1 MCSRLNPGI
10 FFRKKEFKSPCRPCA
25 VVLVWLDLSSPSC
38 CLLSRLHQFGVSFP
52 MEDRTRTRH
61 LSIPGSSRLAH
72 PRANGAWSPP
82 ARRRLARV
90 TAAVGASVS
99 PSLSASSLALLPWW
113 QRWQQWPPASFAQ
126 GGHSSSQQPPLP
138 RTITLAMNPSMAS
151 VRAAMA
157 CPSFRAPPSVL
168 GTGPHGVSAVN
179 VPHCTRPWTH
189 ATRISSL
196 W

>member
-1 MCSRLNPGI
+1 
-10 FFRKKEFKSPCRPCA
+10 
-25 VVLVWLDLSSPSC
+25 
-38 CLLSRLHQFGVSFP
+38 LSRLLQFGSPFP
-52 MEDRTRTRH
+52 MEDPDRTRTRH

-72 PRANGAWSPP
+72 PRAWSMVP
-82 ARRRLARV
+82 
-90 TAAVGASVS
+90 GS
-99 PSLSASSLALLPWW
+99 SSLLLVVWRGLPLPSAPASHLLHLRHHWH
-113 QRWQQWPPASFAQ
+113 RCRGGSSSGPPASFAQ

-138 RTITLAMNPSMAS
+138 RTITLALNPSMAS

-189 ATRISSL
+189 PTRISL
-196 W
+196 LKRNEKK